1 MFYSIVGR
9 RLCAGV
15 VTRDGVVVQASEN
28 LGWACGEEIAD
39 LLAWAVGRDM
49 TWSSSAI
56 VPPGL
61 ALVACREAGSPRPA
75 A

>member
-9 RLCAGV
+9 TLCAGV
-15 VTRDGVVVQASEN
+15 VTRDGVIVQASEN
-28 LGWACGEEIAD
+28 VAWACGESIAD
-39 LLAWAVGRDM
+39 LLAWAVRRDL

-61 ALVACREAGSPRPA
+61 CLVPCPPA
-75 A
+75 APAKPAE